1 MHDVVQAVRRNNQNI
16 GAGYIERNG
25 QQLLV
30 RLPGQLANLE
40 AIGNIVL
47 DRREGVPIRVKDV
60 ATVAEGKELRTGAAT
75 QNGNEVVIGT
85 AFMLFGANSRDAAR
99 AAAAKLEAANAS
111 LPEGVRARPSMTAP
125 R

>member
-60 ATVAEGKELRTGAAT
+60 ATVAEGRSFALARPRRTG
-75 QNGNEVVIGT
+75 
-85 AFMLFGANSRDAAR
+85 MKS
-99 AAAAKLEAANAS
+99 
-111 LPEGVRARPSMTAP
+111 
-125 R
+125 